1 MDHTWK
7 PRRTLR
13 GGRARAV
20 SLLLLIATALST
32 ATLVAAA
39 PARGDDPLPWSS
51 LLPGL
56 TSGYDPTSQDI
67 CRSGRIQ
74 CVDGVIREMTRRFT
88 PLASSCS
95 HDAVFALLYLIVT
108 EYYRQ
113 DVQDPNFF
121 SDNAFVNYEDAYFAE
136 HYFDAYD
143 NWYGGNRLLV
153 PRAWQIAFSAADQHA
168 VTGIGNLLLGVNAH
182 VNRDLPFVLAYI
194 GLVKPDGTSRKPD
207 HDKVNEVF
215 YQAYGPAF
223 AAAEHRFDPS
233 ISNPTFDGMPYDD
246 DAFLQTLVAWREEA
260 WRNAERLVSAAT
272 AEDRAQVAAS
282 IEQAAAD
289 EAAVIATATA
299 YPPGQTSTSRD
310 AYCALHWS
318 GS

>member
-1 MDHTWK
+1 MTI
-7 PRRTLR
+7 
-13 GGRARAV
+13 RAATTVRAFV
-20 SLLLLIATALST
+20 SLMLIVLALLS
-32 ATLVAAA
+32 ATLAAA
-39 PARGDDPLPWSS
+39 SPARGDDPLPWSS

-56 TSGYDPTSQDI
+56 TSGYDPTSQDV

-74 CVDGVIREMTRRFT
+74 CVDGVIREMTRRFD

-95 HDAVFALLYLIVT
+95 HNAVFALLYLIVT
-108 EYYRQ
+108 EYYRE
-113 DVQDPNFF
+113 DVEDPNFF

-136 HYFDAYD
+136 QYFSAFD
-143 NWYGGNRLLV
+143 NWYDGQQELV
-153 PRAWQIAFSAADQHA
+153 PQAWQIAFAAADAHS
-168 VTGIGNLLLGVNAH
+168 VSGIGNLLLGVNAH

-223 AAAEHRFDPS
+223 AAAEQRFDPT

-246 DAFLQTLVAWREEA
+246 DLFLQTLVAWREEA
-260 WRNAERLVSAAT
+260 WRNAERLVSASTPA
-272 AEDRAQVAAS
+272 DRAQVATS

-289 EAAVIATATA
+289 EARVIVAATA
-299 YPPGQTSTSRD
+299 YPPGETSAARD

>member
-1 MDHTWK
+1 MDRIWK
-7 PRRTLR
+7 RHFLCRAGRGRGLRR
-13 GGRARAV
+13 
-20 SLLLLIATALST
+20 LLLLGAALSS
-32 ATLVAAA
+32 AAVLA
-39 PARGDDPLPWSS
+39 PSPARGDDPLPWSS

-56 TSGYDPTSQDI
+56 TSGYEPTSQDI

-74 CVDGVIREMTRRFT
+74 CVDAVIREMTRRFT

-108 EYYRQ
+108 QYYRA
-113 DVQDPNFF
+113 DVTDPNFF
-121 SDNAFVNYEDAYFAE
+121 SDNAFVNYEDAYFAQQ
-136 HYFDAYD
+136 YFSAFD
-143 NWYGGNRLLV
+143 NWYGGVRALV
-153 PRAWQIAFSAADQHA
+153 PRAWQIAFSAADAHA
-168 VTGIGNLLLGVNAH
+168 VSGAGNLLLGVNAH

-223 AAAEHRFDPS
+223 AEAERRFDPS

-260 WRNAERLVSAAT
+260 WRNAERLVLAAT
-272 AEDRAQVAAS
+272 PEERAQVAQS
-282 IEQAAAD
+282 IEQAAAS
-289 EAAVIATATA
+289 EAEAIVAATA
-299 YPPGQTSTSRD
+299 YPPGQSSASRD
-310 AYCALHWS
+310 AYCAVHWS